1 MARLICEYSLYVRDL
16 DAGVETWLHPC
27 EKMLW
32 ENKLY
37 KGDPQRSKS
46 GLRSIKTREMYE
58 FVAPIVKT
66 NAEEVLFRYNS
77 VPVKKTR

>member
-1 MARLICEYSLYVRDL
+1 MHS
-16 DAGVETWLHPC
+16 C

-37 KGDPQRSKS
+37 KGDPPGSRS
-46 GLRSIKTREMYE
+46 GLRSIKTREMCE

-66 NAEEVLFRYNS
+66 NAEGVLFRFNS
-77 VPVKKTR
+77 APAKN

>member
-1 MARLICEYSLYVRDL
+1 MARLICEPIPVCRSGCWRRDVV
-16 DAGVETWLHPC
+16 ASM

-77 VPVKKTR
+77 APIEKT